1 MDEDKYRVI
10 CDRMTAAGVKGKLY
24 KTALRPAMMYGLET
38 VAVTNW
44 QESELT
50 KMDEIKNEDIG
61 GTAQVDALEKKLE
74 RQAEE
79 GQWIF
84 WKKDVKDGA
93 AKQEEKRKTKKM
105 TWM

>member
-1 MDEDKYRVI
+1 
-10 CDRMTAAGVKGKLY
+10 
-24 KTALRPAMMYGLET
+24 
-38 VAVTNW
+38 
-44 QESELT
+44 
-50 KMDEIKNEDIG
+50 MDEIKNEDIG